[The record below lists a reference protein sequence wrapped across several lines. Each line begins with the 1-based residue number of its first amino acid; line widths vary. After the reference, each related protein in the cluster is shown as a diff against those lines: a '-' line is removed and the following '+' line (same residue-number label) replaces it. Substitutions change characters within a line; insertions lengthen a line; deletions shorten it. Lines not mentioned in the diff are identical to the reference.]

1 MELDHHIEQYF
12 QRRYTND
19 EILAVLAEVHGVV
32 LSKRTLER
40 ILREKR
46 LWRRKGKTDVAEVAA
61 FIKAQLQ
68 TSGQCHGYRWMYQK
82 CWINGIIT
90 DRETVRVLLRLLDS
104 EGVDLRSRNRLRRRV
119 YHSRGPNYVWH
130 IDGYDKLK
138 PYGICISGCI
148 DGFSRRLIWL
158 EAYKTNN
165 DPNVIAGYFM
175 DAVLIAQGCP
185 ERLRVDLGTENVR
198 LAEMQRFMHFSEGQ
212 LEIEH
217 VTFGPSTGNQRIE
230 RWWLTLRSQC
240 AQFWMDFFDKLKS
253 DGYFADT
260 FLDKS
265 LVQFCFLSTI
275 QAELEE
281 VAFIW
286 NEHRMRRVHN
296 SRSPHGR
303 PSIIHAVPQLYGAT
317 DYLYRPSLEKIEA
330 CLGECVYK
338 DFPCDEDVF
347 HICVGLMSEHG
358 LELTN
363 DVYKTV
369 DLYVRLRQLI
379 NNELLQP

>member
-61 FIKAQLQ
+61 FIEAQLQ

-217 VTFGPSTGNQRIE
+217 VTFGPSTDNQRIE

-275 QAELEE
+275 Q
-281 VAFIW
+281 VSFTIHCFIF
-286 NEHRMRRVHN
+286 V
-296 SRSPHGR
+296 
-303 PSIIHAVPQLYGAT
+303 
-317 DYLYRPSLEKIEA
+317 
-330 CLGECVYK
+330 C
-338 DFPCDEDVF
+338 
-347 HICVGLMSEHG
+347 GLF
-358 LELTN
+358 LFVLFYFYCYTI
-363 DVYKTV
+363 
-369 DLYVRLRQLI
+369 LLI
-379 NNELLQP
+379 WFYQKS